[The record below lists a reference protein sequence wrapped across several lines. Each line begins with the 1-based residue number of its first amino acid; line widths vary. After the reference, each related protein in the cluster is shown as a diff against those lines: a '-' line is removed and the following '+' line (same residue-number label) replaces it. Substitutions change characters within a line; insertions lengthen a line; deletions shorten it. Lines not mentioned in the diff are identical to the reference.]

1 MRSLFF
7 PQNINGVLTSRT
19 TRHSVRGGG
28 MERAIILR
36 VAGKKCFAPALNI
49 SREGGDIFFK
59 FSRKLAIFGT
69 L

>member
-1 MRSLFF
+1 MAFSPVAQLDI
-7 PQNINGVLTSRT
+7 QL
-19 TRHSVRGGG
+19 GGG

>member
-1 MRSLFF
+1 MAFSPVAQLDI
-7 PQNINGVLTSRT
+7 QLG
-19 TRHSVRGGG
+19 GGG